1 MNKKKLLTFDDLYNF
16 YLNQNQTCTFSSK
29 ESGYQISVQV
39 PAQFEI
45 NKEQNDDTLLFCKV
59 KLMHSGENRN
69 HSSVTEE
76 ALTKC
81 AKTLA
86 YKPILANFMEYTDED
101 TGELLEDFTSHDMIQ
116 NDDGTTTYIEKQVGC
131 FTSDEPFFEV
141 EEETNH
147 NFLYSYCA
155 IPRDYTSAAS
165 ILERKDGSKISV
177 ELAVNEM
184 EYNASSHVLELTDVT
199 IMGATLLGKNPTTY
213 EDIGE
218 GMLNARVDIADFS
231 TENNSLF
238 NHYESKFAEMQERL
252 NKLESACFNKEQDT
266 VQLQSKEGGTNEN
279 MTKFEE
285 LLDKYTKTVEDITFD
300 YSEMSDEE
308 LETKFA
314 ELFSDEN
321 SKEDNSDEENSDTP
335 SDDEVMEEESE
346 VSENVVEYSFVKD
359 GETKKFAVSLQD
371 KIYAIQDLVN
381 ATYAEADNTYY
392 GVSVYDDYVIMC
404 DWWTGKYFKQTYK
417 DENDVYSL
425 TGDRVEVFA
434 EFVTAEEQE
443 ELNSMRSNYSSVVEK
458 LAKYE
463 EAEELADKSTVF
475 EDEAYADYLDT
486 EEFKNLMSE
495 DTLKKFSKEQLKEK
509 ADAAY
514 GRAIK
519 SKKNFSVDTHV
530 EVEKKKRKSVT
541 IFSDVEPSD
550 DDSIYGDYFKSI

>member
-1 MNKKKLLTFDDLYNF
+1 MNMKKLLTFDDLYNF
-16 YLNQNQTCTFSSK
+16 YLNQNKTCNFSSK

-45 NKEQNDDTLLFCKV
+45 NKEQKDDTLLFCKV

-69 HSSVTEE
+69 HSSVTDE
-76 ALTKC
+76 ALQKC
-81 AKTLA
+81 SKTLA
-86 YKPILANFMEYTDED
+86 YKPILANFMEYVNEE
-101 TGELLEDFTSHDMIQ
+101 TGETLEDFTAHDMIQ
-116 NDDGTTTYIEKQVGC
+116 NDDGTITYIEKQVGC

-147 NFLYSYCA
+147 NFLYGYCA
-155 IPRDYTSAAS
+155 IPRDYTSAAT

-177 ELAVNEM
+177 ELAINEM
-184 EYNASSHVLELTDVT
+184 QYNASSHVLELTDVT
-199 IMGATLLGKNPTTY
+199 IMGATLLGKNPTTH
-213 EDIGE
+213 EDVGE
-218 GMLNARVDIADFS
+218 GLLNARVDITDFS

-238 NHYESKFAEMQERL
+238 NDYESKFAEMQERL
-252 NKLESACFNKEQDT
+252 NKLESACFDIEKNTKGGTELKKENFEEEVTTTEEVTETSEEEVTTTEEESEEAVEETSEEENQEASEDSSDEDETSTSEQD
-266 VQLQSKEGGTNEN
+266 Q
-279 MTKFEE
+279 
-285 LLDKYTKTVEDITFD
+285 
-300 YSEMSDEE
+300 
-308 LETKFA
+308 
-314 ELFSDEN
+314 
-321 SKEDNSDEENSDTP
+321 
-335 SDDEVMEEESE
+335 EEESE
-346 VSENVVEYSFVKD
+346 VSENIVEYSFIKD
-359 GETKKFAVSLQD
+359 GEIKKFAVSLQD

-392 GVSVYDDYVIMC
+392 GVYVYDDYVIMC
-404 DWWTGKYFKQTYK
+404 DYWTGKYFKQTYK
-417 DENDVYSL
+417 DEEDVYSL

-550 DDSIYGDYFKSI
+550 ENSIYGDYFKSI

>member
-1 MNKKKLLTFDDLYNF
+1 MNMKKLLTFDDLYNF
-16 YLNQNQTCTFSSK
+16 YLNQNKTCNFSSK

-45 NKEQNDDTLLFCKV
+45 NKEQKDNTLLFCKV

-69 HSSVTEE
+69 HSSVTDE
-76 ALTKC
+76 ALQKC
-81 AKTLA
+81 SKTLA
-86 YKPILANFMEYTDED
+86 YKPILANFMEYVNEE
-101 TGELLEDFTSHDMIQ
+101 TGETLEDFTSHDMIQ
-116 NDDGTTTYIEKQVGC
+116 NDDGSITYIEKQVGC

-147 NFLYSYCA
+147 NFLYGYCA
-155 IPRDYTSAAS
+155 IPRDYTSAAT

-177 ELAVNEM
+177 ELAINEM
-184 EYNASSHVLELTDVT
+184 QYNASSHVLELTDVT
-199 IMGATLLGKNPTTY
+199 IMGATLLGKNPMTH
-213 EDIGE
+213 EDVGE
-218 GMLNARVDIADFS
+218 GMLNARVDITDFS

-238 NHYESKFAEMQERL
+238 NDYESKFAEMQERL
-252 NKLESACFNKEQDT
+252 NKLESACFDIEKNTKGGTELKKENFEEEVTTTEEVTETSEEEVTTTEEESEEAVEETSEEENQEASEGSSDEDETSTSEQD
-266 VQLQSKEGGTNEN
+266 QK
-279 MTKFEE
+279 
-285 LLDKYTKTVEDITFD
+285 
-300 YSEMSDEE
+300 
-308 LETKFA
+308 
-314 ELFSDEN
+314 
-321 SKEDNSDEENSDTP
+321 
-335 SDDEVMEEESE
+335 EESE
-346 VSENVVEYSFVKD
+346 VSENIVEYSFIKD
-359 GETKKFAVSLQD
+359 GEIKKFAVSLQD

-404 DWWTGKYFKQTYK
+404 DYWTGKYFKQAYK
-417 DENDVYSL
+417 DEEDVYSL

-550 DDSIYGDYFKSI
+550 ENSIYGDYFKSI

>member
-1 MNKKKLLTFDDLYNF
+1 MNMKKLLTFDDLYNF
-16 YLNQNQTCTFSSK
+16 YLNQNKTCNFSSK

-45 NKEQNDDTLLFCKV
+45 NKEQKDDTLLFCKV

-69 HSSVTEE
+69 HSSVTDE
-76 ALTKC
+76 ALQKC
-81 AKTLA
+81 SKTLA
-86 YKPILANFMEYTDED
+86 YKPILANFMEYVNEE
-101 TGELLEDFTSHDMIQ
+101 TGETLEDFTAHDMIQ
-116 NDDGTTTYIEKQVGC
+116 NDDGTITYIEKQVGC

-147 NFLYSYCA
+147 NFLYGYCA
-155 IPRDYTSAAS
+155 IPRDYTSAAT

-177 ELAVNEM
+177 ELAINEM
-184 EYNASSHVLELTDVT
+184 QYNASSHVLELTDVT
-199 IMGATLLGKNPTTY
+199 IMGATLLGKNPTTH
-213 EDIGE
+213 EDVGE
-218 GMLNARVDIADFS
+218 GMLNARVDITDFS

-238 NHYESKFAEMQERL
+238 NDYESKFAEMQERL
-252 NKLESACFNKEQDT
+252 NKLESACFDIEKNTKGGTELKKENFEEEVTTTEEVTETSEEEVTTTEEESEEAVEETSEEENQEASEDSSDEDETSTSEQD
-266 VQLQSKEGGTNEN
+266 Q
-279 MTKFEE
+279 
-285 LLDKYTKTVEDITFD
+285 
-300 YSEMSDEE
+300 
-308 LETKFA
+308 
-314 ELFSDEN
+314 
-321 SKEDNSDEENSDTP
+321 
-335 SDDEVMEEESE
+335 EEESE
-346 VSENVVEYSFVKD
+346 VSENIVEYSFIKD
-359 GETKKFAVSLQD
+359 GEIKKFAVSLQD

-392 GVSVYDDYVIMC
+392 GVYVYDDYVIMC
-404 DWWTGKYFKQTYK
+404 DYWTGKYFKQTYK
-417 DENDVYSL
+417 DEEDVYSL

-550 DDSIYGDYFKSI
+550 ENSIYGDYFKSI

>member
-1 MNKKKLLTFDDLYNF
+1 MNMKKILTFDDLYIF
-16 YLNQNQTCTFSSK
+16 YLNQNKTCNFSSK

-45 NKEQNDDTLLFCKV
+45 NKEQKDDTLLFCKV

-69 HSSVTEE
+69 RSSVTED
-76 ALTKC
+76 ALQKC
-81 AKTLA
+81 SKTLA
-86 YKPILANFMEYTDED
+86 YKPILANFMEYVNEE
-101 TGELLEDFTSHDMIQ
+101 TGETLEDFTSHDMIQ
-116 NDDGTTTYIEKQVGC
+116 NADGTTTYLEKQVGC

-147 NFLYSYCA
+147 NFLYGYCA
-155 IPRDYTSAAS
+155 IPRDYTSAAT

-177 ELAVNEM
+177 ELAINEM
-184 EYNASSHVLELTDVT
+184 QYNASSHVLELTDVT
-199 IMGATLLGKNPTTY
+199 IMGATLLGKNPTTH
-213 EDIGE
+213 EDVGE
-218 GMLNARVDIADFS
+218 GMLNARVDITDFS

-238 NHYESKFAEMQERL
+238 NDYESKFAEMQERL
-252 NKLESACFNKEQDT
+252 NKLESACFDIEKNTKGGTELKKENFEEEVTTTEEVTETSEEEVTTTEEESEEAVEETSEEENQEASEDSSDEDETSTSEQD
-266 VQLQSKEGGTNEN
+266 Q
-279 MTKFEE
+279 
-285 LLDKYTKTVEDITFD
+285 
-300 YSEMSDEE
+300 
-308 LETKFA
+308 
-314 ELFSDEN
+314 
-321 SKEDNSDEENSDTP
+321 
-335 SDDEVMEEESE
+335 EEESE
-346 VSENVVEYSFVKD
+346 VSENIVEYSFIKD
-359 GETKKFAVSLQD
+359 GEIKKFAVSLQD

-404 DWWTGKYFKQTYK
+404 DYWTGKYFKQTYK
-417 DENDVYSL
+417 DEEDVYSL

-443 ELNSMRSNYSSVVEK
+443 ELISMRSNYSSVVEK

-514 GRAIK
+514 GRVIK

-550 DDSIYGDYFKSI
+550 ENSIYGDYFKSI

>member
-1 MNKKKLLTFDDLYNF
+1 MNMKKLLTFDDLYNF
-16 YLNQNQTCTFSSK
+16 YLNQNKTCNFSSK

-45 NKEQNDDTLLFCKV
+45 NKEQKDDTLLFCKV

-69 HSSVTEE
+69 HSSVTDE
-76 ALTKC
+76 ALQKC
-81 AKTLA
+81 SKTLA
-86 YKPILANFMEYTDED
+86 YKPILANFMEYVNEE
-101 TGELLEDFTSHDMIQ
+101 TGETLDDFTAHDMIQ
-116 NDDGTTTYIEKQVGC
+116 NDDGTITYIEKQVGC

-147 NFLYSYCA
+147 NFLYGYCA
-155 IPRDYTSAAS
+155 IPRDYTSAAT

-177 ELAVNEM
+177 ELAINEM
-184 EYNASSHVLELTDVT
+184 QYNASSHVLELTDVT
-199 IMGATLLGKNPTTY
+199 IMGATLLGKNPTTH
-213 EDIGE
+213 EDVGE
-218 GMLNARVDIADFS
+218 GMLNARVDITDFS

-238 NHYESKFAEMQERL
+238 NDYESKFAEMQERL
-252 NKLESACFNKEQDT
+252 NKLESACFDIEKNTKGGTELKKENFEEEVTTTEEVTETSEEEVTTTEEESEEAVEETSEEENQEASEDSSDEDETSTSEQD
-266 VQLQSKEGGTNEN
+266 Q
-279 MTKFEE
+279 
-285 LLDKYTKTVEDITFD
+285 
-300 YSEMSDEE
+300 
-308 LETKFA
+308 
-314 ELFSDEN
+314 
-321 SKEDNSDEENSDTP
+321 
-335 SDDEVMEEESE
+335 EEESE
-346 VSENVVEYSFVKD
+346 VSENIVEYSFIKD
-359 GETKKFAVSLQD
+359 GEIKKFAVSLQD

-404 DWWTGKYFKQTYK
+404 DYWTGKYFKQTYK
-417 DENDVYSL
+417 DEEDVYSL

-443 ELNSMRSNYSSVVEK
+443 ELNSMRSIYSSVVEK

-475 EDEAYADYLDT
+475 EDEAYADYLNT

-514 GRAIK
+514 GRVIK

-550 DDSIYGDYFKSI
+550 ENSIYGDYFKSI

>member
-1 MNKKKLLTFDDLYNF
+1 MNMKKLLTFDDLYNF
-16 YLNQNQTCTFSSK
+16 YLNQNKTCNFSSK

-45 NKEQNDDTLLFCKV
+45 NKEQKDDTLLFCKV

-69 HSSVTEE
+69 HSSVTDE
-76 ALTKC
+76 ALQKC
-81 AKTLA
+81 SKTLA
-86 YKPILANFMEYTDED
+86 YKPILANFMEYVNEE
-101 TGELLEDFTSHDMIQ
+101 TGETLEDFTSHDMIQ
-116 NDDGTTTYIEKQVGC
+116 NDDGSITYIEKQVGC
-131 FTSDEPFFEV
+131 FTSDEPFFEI

-147 NFLYSYCA
+147 NFLYGYCA
-155 IPRDYTSAAS
+155 IPRDYTSAAT

-177 ELAVNEM
+177 ELAINEM
-184 EYNASSHVLELTDVT
+184 QYNASSHVLELTDVT
-199 IMGATLLGKNPTTY
+199 IMGATLLGKNPMTH
-213 EDIGE
+213 EDVGE
-218 GMLNARVDIADFS
+218 GMLNARVDITDFS

-238 NHYESKFAEMQERL
+238 NDYESKFAEMQERL
-252 NKLESACFNKEQDT
+252 NKLESACFDIEKNTKGGTELKKENFEEEVTTTEEVTETSEEEVTTTEEESEEAVEETSEEENQEASEGSSDEDETSTSEQD
-266 VQLQSKEGGTNEN
+266 Q
-279 MTKFEE
+279 
-285 LLDKYTKTVEDITFD
+285 
-300 YSEMSDEE
+300 
-308 LETKFA
+308 
-314 ELFSDEN
+314 
-321 SKEDNSDEENSDTP
+321 
-335 SDDEVMEEESE
+335 EEESE
-346 VSENVVEYSFVKD
+346 VSENIVEYSFIKD
-359 GETKKFAVSLQD
+359 GEIKKFAVSLQD

-381 ATYAEADNTYY
+381 ATYAEVDNTYY

-404 DWWTGKYFKQTYK
+404 DYWTGKYFKQTYK
-417 DENDVYSL
+417 DEEDVYSL

-514 GRAIK
+514 GRVIK

-550 DDSIYGDYFKSI
+550 ENSIYGDYFKSI

>member
-1 MNKKKLLTFDDLYNF
+1 MNMKKLLTFDDLYNF
-16 YLNQNQTCTFSSK
+16 YLNQNKTCNFSSK

-45 NKEQNDDTLLFCKV
+45 NKEQKDDTLLFCKV

-69 HSSVTEE
+69 HSSVTDE
-76 ALTKC
+76 ALQKC
-81 AKTLA
+81 SKTLA
-86 YKPILANFMEYTDED
+86 YKPILANFMEYVNEE
-101 TGELLEDFTSHDMIQ
+101 TGETLEDFTSHDMIQ
-116 NDDGTTTYIEKQVGC
+116 NDDGTITYIEKQVGC

-147 NFLYSYCA
+147 NFLYGYCA
-155 IPRDYTSAAS
+155 IPRDYTSAAT

-177 ELAVNEM
+177 ELAINEM
-184 EYNASSHVLELTDVT
+184 QYNASSHVLELTDVT
-199 IMGATLLGKNPTTY
+199 IMGATLLGKNPTTH
-213 EDIGE
+213 EDVGE
-218 GMLNARVDIADFS
+218 GMLNARVDITDFS

-238 NHYESKFAEMQERL
+238 NDYESKFAEMQERL
-252 NKLESACFNKEQDT
+252 NKLESACFDIEKNTK
-266 VQLQSKEGGTNEN
+266 GGTELKKEN
-279 MTKFEE
+279 FEE
-285 LLDKYTKTVEDITFD
+285 EVTTTEEVTET
-300 YSEMSDEE
+300 SEEE
-308 LETKFA
+308 VT
-314 ELFSDEN
+314 
-321 SKEDNSDEENSDTP
+321 TT
-335 SDDEVMEEESE
+335 EEESE
-346 VSENVVEYSFVKD
+346 EAVEETSEEENSEENEDDVAEPGGEESEENSEEETEEESRNVVEYSFVKD

-550 DDSIYGDYFKSI
+550 ENSIYGDYFKSI

>member
-1 MNKKKLLTFDDLYNF
+1 MNMKKLLTFDDLYNF
-16 YLNQNQTCTFSSK
+16 YLNQNKTCNFSSK

-45 NKEQNDDTLLFCKV
+45 NKEQKDDTLLFCKV

-69 HSSVTEE
+69 HSSVTDE
-76 ALTKC
+76 ALQKC
-81 AKTLA
+81 SKTLA
-86 YKPILANFMEYTDED
+86 YKPILANFMEYVNEE
-101 TGELLEDFTSHDMIQ
+101 TGETLDDFTAHDMIQ
-116 NDDGTTTYIEKQVGC
+116 NDDGTITYIEKQVGC

-147 NFLYSYCA
+147 NFLYGYCA
-155 IPRDYTSAAS
+155 IPRDYTSAAT

-177 ELAVNEM
+177 ELAINEM
-184 EYNASSHVLELTDVT
+184 QYNASSHVLELTDVT
-199 IMGATLLGKNPTTY
+199 IMGATLLGKNPTTH
-213 EDIGE
+213 EDVGE
-218 GMLNARVDIADFS
+218 GMLNARVDITDFS

-238 NHYESKFAEMQERL
+238 NDYESKFAEMQERL
-252 NKLESACFNKEQDT
+252 NKLESACFDIEKNTKGGTELKKENFEEEVTTTEEVTETSEEEVTTTEEESEEAVEETSEEENQEASEDSSDEDETSTSEQD
-266 VQLQSKEGGTNEN
+266 Q
-279 MTKFEE
+279 
-285 LLDKYTKTVEDITFD
+285 
-300 YSEMSDEE
+300 
-308 LETKFA
+308 
-314 ELFSDEN
+314 
-321 SKEDNSDEENSDTP
+321 
-335 SDDEVMEEESE
+335 EEESE
-346 VSENVVEYSFVKD
+346 VSENIVEYSFIKD
-359 GETKKFAVSLQD
+359 GEIKKFAVSLQD

-404 DWWTGKYFKQTYK
+404 DYWTGKYFKQTYK
-417 DENDVYSL
+417 DEEDVYSL

-475 EDEAYADYLDT
+475 EDEAYADYLNT

-514 GRAIK
+514 GRVIK

-550 DDSIYGDYFKSI
+550 ENSIYGDYFKSI

>member
-1 MNKKKLLTFDDLYNF
+1 MNMKKILTFDNLYIF
-16 YLNQNQTCTFSSK
+16 YLNQNKTCNFSSK

-45 NKEQNDDTLLFCKV
+45 NKEQKDDTLLFCKV

-69 HSSVTEE
+69 RSSVTED
-76 ALTKC
+76 ALQKC
-81 AKTLA
+81 SKTLA
-86 YKPILANFMEYTDED
+86 YKPILANFMEYVNEE
-101 TGELLEDFTSHDMIQ
+101 TGETLEDFTSHDMIQ
-116 NDDGTTTYIEKQVGC
+116 NADGTTTYLEKQVGC

-147 NFLYSYCA
+147 NFLYGYCA
-155 IPRDYTSAAS
+155 IPRDYTSAAT

-177 ELAVNEM
+177 ELAINEM
-184 EYNASSHVLELTDVT
+184 QYNASSHVLELTDVT
-199 IMGATLLGKNPTTY
+199 IMGATLLGKNPTTH
-213 EDIGE
+213 EDVGE
-218 GMLNARVDIADFS
+218 GMLNARVDITDFS

-238 NHYESKFAEMQERL
+238 NDYESKFAEMQERL
-252 NKLESACFNKEQDT
+252 NKLESACFDIEKNTKGGTELKKENFEEEVTTTEEVTETSEEEVTTTEEESEEAVEETSEEENQEASEDSSDEDETSTSEQD
-266 VQLQSKEGGTNEN
+266 Q
-279 MTKFEE
+279 
-285 LLDKYTKTVEDITFD
+285 
-300 YSEMSDEE
+300 
-308 LETKFA
+308 
-314 ELFSDEN
+314 
-321 SKEDNSDEENSDTP
+321 
-335 SDDEVMEEESE
+335 EEESE
-346 VSENVVEYSFVKD
+346 VSENIVEYSFIKD
-359 GETKKFAVSLQD
+359 GEIKKFAVSLQD

-404 DWWTGKYFKQTYK
+404 DYWTGKYFKQTYK
-417 DENDVYSL
+417 DEEDVYSL

-443 ELNSMRSNYSSVVEK
+443 ELISMRSNYSSVVEK

-514 GRAIK
+514 GRVIK

-550 DDSIYGDYFKSI
+550 ENSIYGDYFKSI

>member
-1 MNKKKLLTFDDLYNF
+1 MNMKKLLTFDDLYNF
-16 YLNQNQTCTFSSK
+16 YLNQNKTCNFSSK

-45 NKEQNDDTLLFCKV
+45 NKEQKDDTLLFCKV

-69 HSSVTEE
+69 HSSVTDE
-76 ALTKC
+76 ALQKC
-81 AKTLA
+81 SKTLA
-86 YKPILANFMEYTDED
+86 YKPILANFMEYVNEE
-101 TGELLEDFTSHDMIQ
+101 TGETLEDFTSHDMIQ
-116 NDDGTTTYIEKQVGC
+116 NDDGTITYIEKQVGC

-141 EEETNH
+141 EGETNH
-147 NFLYSYCA
+147 NFLYGYCA
-155 IPRDYTSAAS
+155 IPRDYTSAAT

-177 ELAVNEM
+177 ELAINEM
-184 EYNASSHVLELTDVT
+184 QYNASSHVLELTDVT
-199 IMGATLLGKNPTTY
+199 IMGATLLGKNPTTH
-213 EDIGE
+213 EDVGE
-218 GMLNARVDIADFS
+218 GMLNARVDITDFS

-238 NHYESKFAEMQERL
+238 NDYESKFAEMQERL
-252 NKLESACFNKEQDT
+252 NKLESACFDIEKNTKGGTELKKENFEEEVTTTEEVTETSEEEVTTTEEESEEAVEETSEEENQEASEGSSDEDETSTSEQD
-266 VQLQSKEGGTNEN
+266 Q
-279 MTKFEE
+279 
-285 LLDKYTKTVEDITFD
+285 
-300 YSEMSDEE
+300 
-308 LETKFA
+308 
-314 ELFSDEN
+314 
-321 SKEDNSDEENSDTP
+321 
-335 SDDEVMEEESE
+335 EEESE
-346 VSENVVEYSFVKD
+346 VSENIVEYSFIKD
-359 GETKKFAVSLQD
+359 GEIKKFAVSLQD

-404 DWWTGKYFKQTYK
+404 DYWTGKYFKQAYE
-417 DENDVYSL
+417 DEEDVYSL

-514 GRAIK
+514 GRVIK

-550 DDSIYGDYFKSI
+550 ENSIYGDYFKSI